1 MNEKNQIL
9 QLCKEAHAL
18 SEQCYLEHSATKGS
32 SEWFDKRKFLL
43 ADVSLHMVQA
53 ALQNERADVELIRR
67 YLFSLLTI
75 CDEFIPEANLSSTA
89 NKLIERTDSIA
100 EK

>member
-1 MNEKNQIL
+1 MNRSHLIL

-32 SEWFDKRKFLL
+32 NEWLDKRKYLL

-53 ALQNERADVELIRR
+53 ALQNEQADVELIRR

-75 CDEFIPEANLSSTA
+75 CNEFIPEANLVATA
-89 NKLIERTDSIA
+89 NKLIKSTDFIA